1 MNKVIVICGPTASG
15 KTQFAHSF
23 AKKNNGEIVNADSMQ
38 LYKQLPI
45 LTSSPQQELKK
56 EIPYHLYNF
65 LDIKSEYCV
74 SKYAKEA
81 AKKIKNISSR
91 CKLPVLVG
99 GSGMYISALI
109 NGFSIIP
116 DIDPI
121 IRTRV
126 RKLQSM
132 LPFKDFFN
140 LLIQSDSEV
149 LYSLNIKDSQRV
161 ARAYEVYL
169 QTGRSIYHYQKNNIK
184 LLDKFSFEIT
194 LLLPNRS
201 SLYEMCNKR
210 LEKIF
215 KIGAVEEVQRIISKD
230 QNIKTSAMKS
240 LGVQEIISYL
250 RGDISIDE
258 ALIKTQIRTRQYAKR
273 QITWFKNQ
281 IKEKRVLEFSEIPT
295 IQVS

>member
-258 ALIKTQIRTRQYAKR
+258 ALTKTQIRTRQYAKR